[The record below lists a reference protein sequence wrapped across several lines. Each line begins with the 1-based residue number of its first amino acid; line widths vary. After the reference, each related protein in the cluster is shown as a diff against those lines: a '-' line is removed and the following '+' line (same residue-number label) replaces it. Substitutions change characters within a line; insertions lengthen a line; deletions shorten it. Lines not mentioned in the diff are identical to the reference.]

1 MDGINLA
8 EAKEKEAE
16 AWKNSMA
23 DRTKKEKE
31 RMGEFQKAFDEEKQ
45 VKERMAGLQ
54 KDIARLKGMLKAT
67 FSQTGKLK
75 ILTSISELRDKYF
88 Q

>member
-1 MDGINLA
+1 
-8 EAKEKEAE
+8 
-16 AWKNSMA
+16 
-23 DRTKKEKE
+23 
-31 RMGEFQKAFDEEKQ
+31 
-45 VKERMAGLQ
+45 MAGLQ